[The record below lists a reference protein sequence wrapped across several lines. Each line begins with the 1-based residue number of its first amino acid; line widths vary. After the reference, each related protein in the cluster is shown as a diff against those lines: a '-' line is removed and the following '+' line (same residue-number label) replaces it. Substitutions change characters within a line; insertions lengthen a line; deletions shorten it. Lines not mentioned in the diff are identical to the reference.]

1 MIVLALLTSVGINS
15 ALCVLFFVLYSLLRR
30 QPGNFEVYLPR
41 LLAEK
46 GIDRRRYLGLRRL
59 VPNPGWLKIAWELS
73 EEELLSTSGLDAVVF
88 MRIII
93 FSLRVFSFAGIIGL
107 FVLLPINCAGTQLAA
122 FDITIISSET
132 LDLFTISNVNN
143 GSKWLWI
150 HCSAVYLV
158 TAFVC
163 LLLYHEY
170 NYICSKR
177 IAYFY
182 SSKPQPHQFTIL
194 ARGIPVPPGSSISE
208 TVDSFF
214 KEYHPSTYL
223 CHMVIHRKN
232 TCRDLFSQMKR
243 LCKRLLHVHLE
254 PDKENSTCAGCF
266 GLFPRGIDLE
276 MPLGDVEGNLRMEQ
290 TDASVAPQISIWCSH
305 SFKFAAI

>member
-232 TCRDLFSQMKR
+232 TCRDLFFSNEKI
-243 LCKRLLHVHLE
+243 V
-254 PDKENSTCAGCF
+254 
-266 GLFPRGIDLE
+266 
-276 MPLGDVEGNLRMEQ
+276 
-290 TDASVAPQISIWCSH
+290 
-305 SFKFAAI
+305 